1 MSNISV
7 GGGIY
12 NLSVPLKNAITTLK
26 QRQEQASDALAL
38 QGFSG
43 TDAKTQA
50 MIAELSAQI
59 TALEKQLA
67 MVNQNIRKVLAME
80 ENGASSDKIELKDGL
95 FASFAQQNGEQCS
108 QELGSL
114 LKASAQNV
122 ANTKVAGDDMR
133 NTGDEVSAGMSF
145 DSGVNE
151 LAGLVELDP
160 SKLPEGDTKQ
170 QKLAKL
176 TAMKTA
182 IEEKIVALQSKI
194 ADLMAPSLNVLA

>member
-95 FASFAQQNGEQCS
+95 FASFAQQNGEQGS

-114 LKASAQNV
+114 VKASAQNI
-122 ANTKVAGDDMR
+122 ANVKSGGDEMR
-133 NTGDEVSAGMSF
+133 GDEVSAGMSF

-151 LAGLVELDP
+151 LAGLVELDL

>member
-67 MVNQNIRKVLAME
+67 MVNQNIRKVLAMK
-80 ENGASSDKIELKDGL
+80 ENGAIELKDGL
-95 FASFAQQNGEQCS
+95 FASFAQQNGEQGS

-114 LKASAQNV
+114 IKASAQNI
-122 ANTKVAGDDMR
+122 ANVKSGGDEMA
-133 NTGDEVSAGMSF
+133 GDEVSAGMSF

>member
-12 NLSVPLKNAITTLK
+12 NLSMPLKNAITTLK

-67 MVNQNIRKVLAME
+67 MVNQNIRKVLAMK
-80 ENGASSDKIELKDGL
+80 ENGAIELKDGL
-95 FASFAQQNGEQCS
+95 FASLAQQNGEQGS

-114 LKASAQNV
+114 VKASAQNI
-122 ANTKVAGDDMR
+122 ANVKSGGDDMR
-133 NTGDEVSAGMSF
+133 NTGDEVLAGMSF

-160 SKLPEGDTKQ
+160 AKLPEGNTKQ

>member
-95 FASFAQQNGEQCS
+95 FASFAQQNGEQGS

-114 LKASAQNV
+114 VKASAQNI
-122 ANTKVAGDDMR
+122 ANVKSGGDEMR
-133 NTGDEVSAGMSF
+133 GDEVSAGMSF
-145 DSGVNE
+145 NSGVNE

-160 SKLPEGDTKQ
+160 SKLPESDTKQ